1 MAFLGGLAQAMGGG
15 AGISSALQT
24 ASPLLLAM
32 SAGLQSGNG
41 AMSQM
46 PMGLMLMQQQAK
58 QKQEQAAK
66 DAAAGAYGSWQGGT
80 MASGVPAAMGASNT
94 PPPSM
99 GPLAGAMR
107 APERFS
113 PAPSNARMD
122 EMFAQTE
129 QQYRLPAGYLARTA
143 QIESGGNP
151 NAQNPNSSAGG
162 LFQFIDSTAAQYGV
176 NKMDPASATEGAA
189 RLAADNAAHLRQA
202 LGREPSAG
210 ELYLAHQ
217 QGAGGAAKLLL
228 NPNAKAADIVG
239 TEAVRLNGGDPATW
253 TAGDFA
259 RRWQGEYGETQ
270 IADPASDPQ
279 VQGMIGWLAQY
290 GEVDPSRAAAV
301 KMQLEMRIQQL
312 QAQSE
317 GQGITDAQAA
327 QFGLQEAGQ
336 QNDGQMTPYQEAQL
350 ALERERMA
358 VGNRGTYGL
367 DPIRATDADGN
378 PVLLQSKTTGGA
390 DPIQLP
396 EGVTPTFGVEKI
408 DGGDHWLLY
417 DRQTGTLVGKQPK
430 NVRAEASERAIGT
443 AEGEIVGGAKAQV
456 PGARLALDEITAKV
470 GAIVD
475 DPVLKEITGRFKG
488 RLPEYL
494 LSQKGQDLKAR
505 IDQLGGDAFLSARQM
520 LKGGGTVTDYEGQK
534 AEQALMRAGRA
545 QSAPALTEALN
556 DFRKHLENGLKI
568 LEEQAGGN
576 VSGSAP
582 ASGGATRIN
591 TVEEYNALPSGTTY
605 VDPNGKTKVKR

>member
-1 MAFLGGLAQAMGGG
+1 MTIFPTGGIAGQMLPQGMNGIGAALGA
-15 AGISSALQT
+15 
-24 ASPLLLAM
+24 ASPLLMAM
-32 SAGLQSGNG
+32 SSGLLSGQG

-46 PMGLMLMQQQAK
+46 PMGLLMMQQQAK
-58 QKQEQAAK
+58 QKKEEDAK
-66 DAAAGAYGSWQGGT
+66 TAAAGAYGSWQGGT
-80 MASGVPAAMGASNT
+80 MASGIPAALGASNT
-94 PPPSM
+94 PPPPT

-122 EMFAQTE
+122 EVFAQTE

-228 NPNAKAADIVG
+228 NPDAKAADIVG

-317 GQGITDAQAA
+317 GQGLTDAQAA

-336 QNDGQMTPYQEAQL
+336 QPGPLSPQDRFQNVPGVGLVDLYAEGGPKPVLVGEQEPLSGAGKLLADLKAGRITQEQFDAELLRGNLSLTTDAEGNTTLTMGGGQRMKPLTEGQSKDNFYL
-350 ALERERMA
+350 TALEHAGPILDQYEAALTGVSA
-358 VGNRGTYGL
+358 VGNEIAGMVPFGEFAQSPEYQQAQQAVAEWG
-367 DPIRATDADGN
+367 A
-378 PVLLQSKTTGGA
+378 PVLRKESGA
-390 DPIQLP
+390 ALTKEDYKWLTSRYIPVAGDKP
-396 EGVTPTFGVEKI
+396 EVVAQK
-408 DGGDHWLLY
+408 
-417 DRQTGTLVGKQPK
+417 RQA
-430 NVRAEASERAIGT
+430 RRAAEAGIRSGMTDEQ
-443 AEGEIVGGAKAQV
+443 VKSVAKAIQSLRPGMTPEQANSIAQETAGY
-456 PGARLALDEITAKV
+456 PGAPKV
-470 GAIVD
+470 GAAN
-475 DPVLKEITGRFKG
+475 EGHR
-488 RLPEYL
+488 Y
-494 LSQKGQDLKAR
+494 A
-505 IDQLGGDAFLSARQM
+505 GGD
-520 LKGGGTVTDYEGQK
+520 
-534 AEQALMRAGRA
+534 
-545 QSAPALTEALN
+545 PN
-556 DFRKHLENGLKI
+556 D
-568 LEEQAGGN
+568 
-576 VSGSAP
+576 P
-582 ASGGATRIN
+582 ASW
-591 TVEEYNALPSGTTY
+591 
-605 VDPNGKTKVKR
+605 VK